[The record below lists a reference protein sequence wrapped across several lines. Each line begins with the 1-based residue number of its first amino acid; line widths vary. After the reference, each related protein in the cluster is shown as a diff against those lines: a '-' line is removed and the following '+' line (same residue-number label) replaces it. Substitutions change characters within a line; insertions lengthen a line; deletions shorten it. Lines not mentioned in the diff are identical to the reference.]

1 MVYSGGGGPLHR
13 LPGDATTGRH
23 VLPGH
28 ALKLIREEAVRGA
41 LEIHSAVHIQ
51 SGRVAM
57 DPLDSWLP
65 ITREELEALIARQ
78 LQDCSPGHR
87 AIFESLRVPLRA
99 MPLHRL
105 RTIESVWVVAHLPD
119 GLLYYEDVE
128 EGFEVGAPGEDGV
141 LPDRGCS
148 QLALTHVLH
157 RLAI

>member
-1 MVYSGGGGPLHR
+1 MGGRTGTVNRNVFNIVYSGRYAQL
-13 LPGDATTGRH
+13 
-23 VLPGH
+23 GH
-28 ALKLIREEAVRGA
+28 ALKLIRKEAVRA
-41 LEIHSAVHIQ
+41 APAIHSGVHIQ

-57 DPLDSWLP
+57 DSLDSWLP

-87 AIFESLRVPLRA
+87 AIFETLRVPLRA

-105 RTIESVWVVAHLPD
+105 GTIESVWVVAQLPG